1 VLAATDTPLN
11 LMAQIGLLILMGIVV
26 NNGVVL
32 LDRVNSLRAEGVVG
46 HAAFVVAGRERLRP
60 ILMTALTTVLGLV
73 PMALGG
79 SAVGGLFY
87 FPLARCVIGGL
98 LSSSILT
105 LVGLPLVTLG
115 VEACARGLA
124 RLWRASAT

>member
-1 VLAATDTPLN
+1 
-11 LMAQIGLLILMGIVV
+11 MGVVV

-32 LDRVNSLRAEGVVG
+32 LDRVNQLRAEGISG
-46 HAAFVVAGRERLRP
+46 DEAFVAAGRERLRP

-73 PMALGG
+73 PMAMGG

-98 LSSSILT
+98 VSSSILT

-115 VEACARGLA
+115 VEACARGLT
-124 RLWRASAT
+124 RLWRASTI